1 MMAALTIQNPVF
13 VTYKIASAIV
23 TVKLMGQGWM
33 TVFRLLKIGG
43 GWVNPKDLEP
53 GRTPCLS

>member
-13 VTYKIASAIV
+13 VTYMITSAIV

-33 TVFRLLKIGG
+33 AVFRMLKIGG
-43 GWVNPKDLEP
+43 GWASREDLERK
-53 GRTPCLS
+53 RTPCLS